1 MEKNTEWIVTDPH
14 PLVIDMRVGTKSM
27 EAGPELKRLFYSGR
41 EKGPPEV
48 TALMGLRPQQ
58 SSRSKPS
65 ETVLFH
71 VSQTQLGKEGQ

>member
-1 MEKNTEWIVTDPH
+1 MEWIVTDSP
-14 PLVIDMRVGTKSM
+14 PLVIDMRVGTKSL

-65 ETVLFH
+65 EAVLFH
-71 VSQTQLGKEGQ
+71 VSQTPSGKEGQ

>member
-1 MEKNTEWIVTDPH
+1 MEWIVTDSP
-14 PLVIDMRVGTKSM
+14 PLVIDMRVGTKSL

-58 SSRSKPS
+58 SSRSKPR
-65 ETVLFH
+65 EAVLFH
-71 VSQTQLGKEGQ
+71 VSQTQSGKEGQ